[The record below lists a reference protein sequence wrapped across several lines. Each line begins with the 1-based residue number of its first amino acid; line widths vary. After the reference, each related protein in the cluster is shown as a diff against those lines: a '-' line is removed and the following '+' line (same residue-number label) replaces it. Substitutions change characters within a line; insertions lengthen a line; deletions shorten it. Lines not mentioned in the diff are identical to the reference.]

1 MNERR
6 ASHTATLLP
15 DGTVLLAGGFQEDGR
30 GRELSIASAEIYDPT
45 SGQFRATGSLR
56 EARNSHTATL
66 LPDGTVL
73 LAGGWGSDGRLAS
86 AELYDSTSGQFR
98 ATGSL
103 STPREGMTATLLN
116 DGTVL
121 IAGGYTPDIEAT
133 NQAWVYE

>member
-1 MNERR
+1 
-6 ASHTATLLP
+6 
-15 DGTVLLAGGFQEDGR
+15 
-30 GRELSIASAEIYDPT
+30 LSIASAEIYDPT